1 MLEWMIGNVYAKR
14 DAKVYPRKARN
25 ENKIDGAVGL
35 IMALGRGSL
44 QEDNRIF
51 YTGLRSVG

>member
-1 MLEWMIGNVYAKR
+1 MIGNVYAKR